1 MSYDVIFQGRLFA
14 MAIVWG
20 GGLLLAYDGLRLLR
34 MFVTRRKSV
43 QALEE
48 FLFWMSAGLVIYFLI
63 YRYNSG
69 AVRNYVVFG
78 MAVGMLLYRLMLSS
92 FVIKAGCFILR
103 PVRDAFRIFKT
114 FIKETGKRLKSSAS
128 RVTIKLKKAK
138 HKKMQK
144 QGD

>member
-1 MSYDVIFQGRLFA
+1 
-14 MAIVWG
+14 MAVVWG

-34 MFVTRRKSV
+34 MFVTHRKRV

-48 FLFWMSAGLVIYFLI
+48 FIFWLSASLIIYALI

-78 MAVGMLLYRLMLSS
+78 MAVGMIFYRLLLSS
-92 FVIKAGCFILR
+92 LIIKAGCFILR
-103 PVRDAFRIFKT
+103 PVRDGLRIFKT
-114 FIKETGKRLKSSAS
+114 FIKETGKRLKSMAAG
-128 RVTIKLKKAK
+128 VTIKFRDVK
-138 HKKMQK
+138 HKRTEK